1 MERWWHKWPA
11 AKIIG
16 MTGSENLQV
25 SMLAGDVFSIS
36 SHVIE
41 LAVHYVGYTY
51 VDLFALQ
58 MKYYMCTNCVTRKY
72 FR

>member
-1 MERWWHKWPA
+1 MWPA

-16 MTGSENLQV
+16 TTGREKLQV
-25 SMLAGDVFSIS
+25 SMLAGDVFRNS

-58 MKYYMCTNCVTRKY
+58 MKYYVYQLCHT
-72 FR
+72 

>member
-1 MERWWHKWPA
+1 MWPA

-16 MTGSENLQV
+16 TTGREKLQV
-25 SMLAGDVFSIS
+25 SMLAGDVFGNS

-51 VDLFALQ
+51 VDLFTLQ
-58 MKYYMCTNCVTRKY
+58 MKYYVYQLCHT
-72 FR
+72 

>member
-1 MERWWHKWPA
+1 MWPA

-16 MTGSENLQV
+16 TTGREKLQV
-25 SMLAGDVFSIS
+25 SMLADDVFGKTSG
-36 SHVIE
+36 VIE

-58 MKYYMCTNCVTRKY
+58 MKYYVYQLWHT
-72 FR
+72 

>member
-1 MERWWHKWPA
+1 MWPA

-16 MTGSENLQV
+16 TTGRKKLQV
-25 SMLAGDVFSIS
+25 SMLAGDVFGIS

-51 VDLFALQ
+51 VDVFILQ
-58 MKYYMCTNCVTRKY
+58 MKYYVYQLCYT
-72 FR
+72 

>member
-1 MERWWHKWPA
+1 MWPA

-16 MTGSENLQV
+16 TTGRENLHV
-25 SMLAGDVFSIS
+25 SMLAGDVFGIS

-58 MKYYMCTNCVTRKY
+58 MKYYVYQLCHT
-72 FR
+72 

>member
-1 MERWWHKWPA
+1 MWPA

-16 MTGSENLQV
+16 TTRREKLQV
-25 SMLAGDVFSIS
+25 SMLAGDVFGNS

-58 MKYYMCTNCVTRKY
+58 MKYYVYQLCHT
-72 FR
+72 

>member
-1 MERWWHKWPA
+1 
-11 AKIIG
+11 
-16 MTGSENLQV
+16 
-25 SMLAGDVFSIS
+25 MLAGDVFGIS
-36 SHVIE
+36 SRVIE
-41 LAVHYVGYTY
+41 LAVHYIGYTY

>member
-1 MERWWHKWPA
+1 MWPA

-16 MTGSENLQV
+16 TTRREKLQV
-25 SMLAGDVFSIS
+25 SMLAGDVFRNS

-51 VDLFALQ
+51 VDVFTLQ
-58 MKYYMCTNCVTRKY
+58 MKYYVYQFCHT
-72 FR
+72 

>member
-1 MERWWHKWPA
+1 MWPA

-16 MTGSENLQV
+16 TTGREKLQV
-25 SMLAGDVFSIS
+25 SMLAGDVFGNS

-51 VDLFALQ
+51 VDVFALQ
-58 MKYYMCTNCVTRKY
+58 MKYNVYQLCHT
-72 FR
+72 

>member
-1 MERWWHKWPA
+1 MEGWWHMWPA

-16 MTGSENLQV
+16 TTGRENLQV
-25 SMLAGDVFSIS
+25 SMLAGDVFGIF

-58 MKYYMCTNCVTRKY
+58 MKYYVYQLCHT
-72 FR
+72 

>member
-1 MERWWHKWPA
+1 MWPA

-16 MTGSENLQV
+16 TTGREKLQA
-25 SMLAGDVFSIS
+25 SMLAGDVFGNS

-41 LAVHYVGYTY
+41 LALHYVGYTY

-58 MKYYMCTNCVTRKY
+58 MKYYVYQLCHT
-72 FR
+72 